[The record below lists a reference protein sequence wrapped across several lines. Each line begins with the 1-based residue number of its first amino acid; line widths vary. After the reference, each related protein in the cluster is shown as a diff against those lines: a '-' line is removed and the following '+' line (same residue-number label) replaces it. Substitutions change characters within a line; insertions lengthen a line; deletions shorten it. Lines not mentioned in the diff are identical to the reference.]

1 MGPASHDVYPAGSK
15 MKPLEKAMNEIES
28 IFKKYAEKGGD
39 KDSLELDELKSILKQ
54 ELSVYSDK
62 EYDEI
67 ASVIIDKDK
76 NNKLDIC
83 EFTILVFCLATHKHP
98 RQKQQKCCS

>member
-1 MGPASHDVYPAGSK
+1 
-15 MKPLEKAMNEIES
+15 MKPLEKAVMEIES

-62 EYDEI
+62 EFDEI
-67 ASVIIDKDK
+67 ASIIIDIDRD
-76 NNKLDIC
+76 NKLDIC
-83 EFTILVFCLATHKHP
+83 EFVPIVLCLATHKHP